1 MSDKPG
7 ALETLEDRPELESA
21 VREILPV
28 DDEQDGWT
36 FDDVPVD
43 SGRFGELVSAGIVE
57 KDDDRYRLADPE
69 AVRAVLD
76 GDASAE
82 TVGRDRDG
90 ESILNGVSLDID
102 TRTAAL
108 VAGVL
113 AVVVLART
121 YVIGSIYRG
130 GDIVLSGNDP
140 YYYRYH
146 VEQVAAEASHAAD
159 VGALSVLPEGLTKG
173 EPLMV
178 ATLWWVASLFGGSE
192 VAIGHV
198 LAWYPVV
205 SALVSAVLLYLLAL
219 RVTNDR
225 RVGLASV
232 LFLAIIPGHAFRT
245 SLGFADHHAFDYPW
259 LGLTA
264 LSLAV
269 ILTAAVDRDALR
281 EPLPWLGAGAL
292 GVGVAGQVLAWEA
305 GPLLLL
311 PIGLAVLGQTLL
323 DIDARRSSMRTTGPV
338 LAGVGLGAAVIG
350 LVHLAA
356 GWQAT
361 PVVVAPALLAGGIVA
376 AIAAEEV
383 LRRAGGT
390 ARQLAAVDVVA
401 GVLAVAAFRFGLP
414 QQWAAFSGRFGTLL
428 RSGGVAET
436 YGLFSSDAFGFLF
449 LLGLTLPLA
458 LPAMAWSLKLA
469 RDGHRGWLVVGSYG
483 WLLFGLAVL
492 QVRFVGELAV
502 FLALFAGY
510 TFVWVAAWVDIARP
524 VTDGATER
532 LAVRAPD
539 ARTVASLVVL
549 FLLFGS
555 LGIVQVPIKTSQ
567 VTISDGAYGA
577 ASTIADDATERQLDY
592 PEDYVLSRW
601 GRNRM
606 YNYFVNGESES
617 YGYAEVNYGEFLSS
631 RSPRDAYNGVIDGD
645 VGYVV
650 LGDLDVGD
658 RTTMYSRL
666 YESYGSRRGNVSGLE
681 HYQALYVSDSGRH
694 KAFTVV
700 PGATIRGTAAPNTTV
715 TVATNRTVSG
725 TSFEYVRQTE
735 ANATGTF
742 AVTVANPGTYTI
754 TTAGQGERRS
764 VDVSQ
769 AAVYEGGTVG
779 IGESA
784 QRRDAEQPARTTAGA
799 NP

>member
-57 KDDDRYRLADPE
+57 KDDDQYRLADPE
-69 AVRAVLD
+69 ALRAVLD
-76 GDASAE
+76 GDAAADA
-82 TVGRDRDG
+82 VGADRDG
-90 ESILNGVSLDID
+90 ESVLEGVDID
-102 TRTAAL
+102 VDTRAAAL
-108 VAGVL
+108 LTGAL
-113 AVVVLART
+113 AIVVLARA
-121 YVIGSIYRG
+121 YVVGTIYRG

-146 VEQVAAEASHAAD
+146 IEQVAAEASHAAD

-232 LFLAIIPGHAFRT
+232 LFLAFIPGHAFRT

-269 ILTAAVDRDALR
+269 ILTAARDRDALR

-292 GVGVAGQVLAWEA
+292 GIGVAGQVLAWEA

-311 PIGLAVLGQTLL
+311 PIGLAVAGQTLL
-323 DIDARRSSMRTTGPV
+323 DVDAGRSPLATTGPV
-338 LAGVGLGAAVIG
+338 LAGVGLGAALTG

-356 GWQAT
+356 DWQTTLVAA
-361 PVVVAPALLAGGIVA
+361 APALLAGGIVA
-376 AIAAEEV
+376 AVAAGEA

-401 GVLAVAAFRFGLP
+401 GVVGLLVLRFGLP
-414 QQWAAFSGRFGTLL
+414 AQWASFSGRFDTLL

-436 YGLFSSDAFGFLF
+436 YGLFSTDAFGFLF
-449 LLGLTLPLA
+449 LLGLTLLLA
-458 LPAMAWSLKLA
+458 LPAMGWGLKLA
-469 RDGHRGWLVVGSYG
+469 RDGHRGWLVVSCYG

-502 FLALFAGY
+502 FLSLFAGY

-532 LAVRAPD
+532 LAVRVPD
-539 ARTVASLVVL
+539 ARTVGSLVVL

-555 LGIVQVPIKTSQ
+555 LGIVQVPVKTSQ

-577 ASTIADDATERQLDY
+577 ASTVADDAAERQLDY
-592 PEDYVLSRW
+592 PENYVLSRW

-606 YNYFVNGESES
+606 YNYFASGESES
-617 YGYAEVNYGEFLSS
+617 YGYAEVNYAPFLSS
-631 RSPRDAYNGVIDGD
+631 GSPRDAYNGVIDGD

-650 LGDLDVGD
+650 T
-658 RTTMYSRL
+658 RTATVDAQSTMYSRL
-666 YESYGSRRGNVSGLE
+666 HEAYGSRRGNVSGLR
-681 HYQALYVSDSGRH
+681 HYQTIFVSESGRH
-694 KAFTVV
+694 KAFAVV
-700 PGATIRGTAAPNTTV
+700 PGATIRGTAAPNATV
-715 TVATNRTVSG
+715 TVATTRTVSG

-742 AVTVANPGTYTI
+742 AVAVANPGTYTV
-754 TTAGQGERRS
+754 TTASEGERGS

-769 AAVYEGGTVG
+769 TAVYEGASVET
-779 IGESA
+779 GESA
-784 QRRDAEQPARTTAGA
+784 QRRAPGRPTATAEV

>member
-28 DDEQDGWT
+28 DDEQDSWT

-57 KDDDRYRLADPE
+57 KADGQYRLADPE

-76 GDASAE
+76 GDVSADA
-82 TVGRDRDG
+82 VKADRDG
-90 ESILNGVSLDID
+90 ESVLDGVSLEID
-102 TRTAAL
+102 ARAAAL
-108 VAGVL
+108 FAGAL
-113 AVVVLART
+113 AVVALART
-121 YVIGSIYRG
+121 YVVGSIYRG

-192 VAIGHV
+192 AAIGHV

-205 SALVSAVLLYLLAL
+205 SALVSAALLYLLAL

-225 RVGLASV
+225 RVGLAAV
-232 LFLAIIPGHAFRT
+232 LFLAFIPGHAFRT

-269 ILTAAVDRDALR
+269 ILTATADRDALR
-281 EPLPWLGAGAL
+281 DPLPWLGAGAL

-311 PIGLAVLGQTLL
+311 PIGLAVAGQTLL
-323 DIDARRSSMRTTGPV
+323 DVDAGRSSLLTNSPV
-338 LAGVGLGAAVIG
+338 LAGVGLGAG
-350 LVHLAA
+350 LTGVVHLTAD
-356 GWQAT
+356 WQTTLVAI
-361 PVVVAPALLAGGIVA
+361 APALLAGGIVVA
-376 AIAAEEV
+376 VAAEEL
-383 LRRAGGT
+383 LRRVDGT
-390 ARQLAAVDVVA
+390 ARQLAAVDIVA
-401 GVLAVAAFRFGLP
+401 GVLAIAAFRFGFP
-414 QQWAAFSGRFGTLL
+414 EQWAAFGDRLGTLL

-436 YGLFSSDAFGFLF
+436 YGLFSTDAFGFLF

-458 LPAMAWSLKLA
+458 LPAMGRGLKLA

-510 TFVWVAAWVDIARP
+510 TFVWAASWVDIARP
-524 VTDGATER
+524 VTDGAADR
-532 LAVRAPD
+532 LDVRVPD
-539 ARTVASLVVL
+539 ARTVGSLVVL

-555 LGIVQVPIKTSQ
+555 LGLVQVPVKTSQ

-577 ASTIADDATERQLDY
+577 ASAMEDDATERQLDY
-592 PEDYVLSRW
+592 PENYVLSRW

-617 YGYAEVNYGEFLSS
+617 YGYAEVNYGQFLSS
-631 RSPRDAYNGVIDGD
+631 RSPRDAYNSVIDGD

-650 LGDLDVGD
+650 LDDLDVGD

-694 KAFTVV
+694 RAFAVV
-700 PGATIRGTAAPNTTV
+700 PGATIRGTAAPNATV
-715 TVATNRTVSG
+715 TVATTRTVSG
-725 TSFEYVRQTE
+725 TSFEYVRQVE

-742 AVTVANPGTYTI
+742 AVTVANPGTYAV
-754 TTAGQGERRS
+754 TTSDSGERGS

-769 AAVYEGGTVG
+769 TAVYEGGTVD
-779 IGESA
+779 IVESA
-784 QRRDAEQPARTTAGA
+784 QRRGAKRPAETTAEA